1 MLNDVITIEV
11 RDFLIVSG
19 VIFAFFVLKVISD
32 SVNAKS
38 AKGSRDSNNEIRYN
52 HVKGVP
58 IKKYERE
65 KDDFDE
71 FMEWDLMGMDDD
83 DIDGMWD

>member
-32 SVNAKS
+32 SVNAKAVKS
-38 AKGSRDSNNEIRYN
+38 GRSSKNEIRYN

-58 IKKYERE
+58 IKKSKRE

-71 FMEWDLMGMDDD
+71 FMEWDLMGLDDD
-83 DIDGMWD
+83 EIDGMWD